1 MELKVI
7 SRHEVLGKNFRIY
20 GTVAE
25 PLFLAKDV
33 ASWIEHSDVST
44 MIRNVDEDEK
54 QIQTLFVSGQKRDA
68 WFLTEDGLYEVLM
81 QSRKAVAKSFKKQ
94 VKAILKEIRTTGVYK
109 VPHNPMEAIQLM
121 FKSMNETDAHLSDV
135 ENRVSELEDNTPLS
149 PSSYSFINKCIGQRI
164 REYLE
169 AKNIQGSQEAKKLLY
184 KDIGSSINA
193 IAGTATRSQLKAK
206 HFDDVVNFIRDW
218 IPSQVTIY
226 KIGELAH
233 AME

>member
-109 VPHNPMEAIQLM
+109 VPHNPMEAM
-121 FKSMNETDAHLSDV
+121 
-135 ENRVSELEDNTPLS
+135 
-149 PSSYSFINKCIGQRI
+149 
-164 REYLE
+164 
-169 AKNIQGSQEAKKLLY
+169 
-184 KDIGSSINA
+184 
-193 IAGTATRSQLKAK
+193 
-206 HFDDVVNFIRDW
+206 
-218 IPSQVTIY
+218 
-226 KIGELAH
+226 
-233 AME
+233 